1 MSDLSEIVFENVPE
15 NQLTNLVDEF
25 LCSNILTATINGE
38 DISENLD
45 TRSISNSILTMQDG
59 DAFFN
64 LSRLYAFG
72 LEIQSC
78 SVQIIKYDGI
88 FDFNLIFEI
97 EHLKKNKDE
106 STAFTMQKFAQK
118 ISEKYKIKNF
128 YGGLE
133 PAHDYGTRYFTR
145 YYFGPLA

>member
-15 NQLTNLVDEF
+15 NQLANLVDEF

-38 DISENLD
+38 DILEDLD
-45 TRSISNSILTMQDG
+45 TCSISYSILTMKDG

-72 LEIQSC
+72 LEIKSC
-78 SVQIIKYDGI
+78 SIQIIKYDGI

-97 EHLKKNKDE
+97 EHLKKQSE
-106 STAFTMQKFAQK
+106 STTFTMQKFAQK
-118 ISEKYKIKNF
+118 ISEKYRIKNF

-133 PAHDYGTRYFTR
+133 PAYDCETRYFTR
-145 YYFGPLA
+145 HDFGPLA